1 MTRFFFLLCFVI
13 SLNAVAEKKVTVPLT
28 YSTVN
33 QGDIVLRGQT
43 QMINLPI
50 SILEG
55 QKVEKLHLS
64 LAVFNN
70 NAVDKSL
77 LWISTGK
84 RTLVNIEL
92 KQRSQFQQLDVTI
105 PPELISKR
113 DSSLNIRIQHISND
127 PSHVV
132 DATELTT
139 VINAESS
146 NYSLTYIESTNT
158 EDQTLLA
165 YNDMIRSGQGH
176 GLPVQMVSLVEDN
189 QDLSLGIAASLVQG
203 WTLKSGS
210 EDYKFDYITSRSA
223 SFSTTKPTV
232 VYGTRDN
239 LLNAGWI
246 DLETHNAISGP
257 YLKTGKNPKGIDW
270 LLVISGNSPMEVKRA
285 SKVFANN
292 LRRLP
297 DSASSVIK
305 VDDAMKDTSL
315 KSAKKY
321 LVSEFTDQVELTD
334 SPLALS
340 LIMPSNIM
348 FSSEDSAKLNLLL
361 QHSRVSPGEGSM
373 ILRVNGKYANSLPL
387 RSSYWRDNQH
397 YRINIPMKDFR
408 PGINHISV
416 QVYGPVDIRNQQRRF
431 KVYMSDNS
439 NLHLSSWVKFI
450 PTEGHSVSPTD
461 FLAITDDCGK
471 QAQITL
477 DPDNPEQL
485 TKLWR
490 LLSHVSHRTH
500 KAMPGLLVT
509 SEAQQKRQLHIKLN
523 ETNEENFV
531 FEQTENDSRWEELKH
546 TLFDFIAHSESGTDD
561 FGQSLNAHE
570 LAYVRHTNDKGWYRL
585 QLTESSPEKFDDFLR
600 SESSAPPKGVLSEK
614 EFSSNSSQFFKAAF
628 IGYPAALSVIA
639 LIIIW
644 WISAFVSRFLEARK

>member
-1 MTRFFFLLCFVI
+1 MTRFFFLLCFVV

-28 YSTVN
+28 YSTAN

-50 SILEG
+50 SILDG

-77 LWISTGK
+77 LWILTGK

-92 KQRSQFQQLDVTI
+92 KQRTQFQQLDVTI

-113 DSSLNIRIQHISND
+113 DSSLNLRIQHISND
-127 PSHVV
+127 PSNVV

-146 NYSLTYIESTNT
+146 NYSLTYIESVNK
-158 EDQTLLA
+158 EDQTLLS

-176 GLPVQMVSLVEDN
+176 GLPVQLVSLVEGN

-210 EDYKFDYITSRSA
+210 EDYEFDYLNVHST
-223 SFSTTKPTV
+223 SFSTSKPTV
-232 VYGTRDN
+232 VYGTRDH
-239 LLNAGWI
+239 LLKAGWI
-246 DLETHNAISGP
+246 NLDTHNAISGP

-270 LLVISGNSPMEVKRA
+270 LLVVSGSSPMEVKRA

-297 DSASSVIK
+297 ESASTTIK

-315 KSAKKY
+315 KSAEQY

-334 SPLALS
+334 SPLELS
-340 LIMPSNIM
+340 LVMPSNIL
-348 FSSEDSAKLNLLL
+348 FSDEDNAKLNLLL
-361 QHSRVSPGEGSM
+361 QHSRVAPGEGSM
-373 ILRVNGKYANSLPL
+373 ILRVNGKYSNSLPL

-408 PGINHISV
+408 PGINHVSV

-431 KVYMSDNS
+431 KVYMSDKS
-439 NLHLSSWVKFI
+439 NLQLSSWVNFI
-450 PTEGHSVSPTD
+450 PTEGHSVSPID
-461 FLAITDDCGK
+461 FLAITDDCGE

-477 DPDNPEQL
+477 DPSNPEQL
-485 TKLWR
+485 KKLWR
-490 LLSHVSHRTH
+490 LLAHVSHRTH

-509 SEAQQKRQLHIKLN
+509 SDAQQKRQLHIKLN

-531 FEQTENDSRWEELKH
+531 YDETESDSRWGELKH
-546 TLFDFIAHSESGTDD
+546 RLFEFIAHSESRDED
-561 FGQSLNAHE
+561 FGQSLNSHE

-585 QLTESSPEKFDDFLR
+585 QLTKSTPEKFDDFLR
-600 SESSAPPKGVLSEK
+600 SEASAPPKGILSEK
-614 EFSSNSSQFFKAAF
+614 EFSSHSSQFFKAAF

-644 WISAFVSRFLEARK
+644 WMSAFVSRYLESRK